1 MELVLHPPRTVRHRY
16 RRLRVVVVAAV
27 VLVGWLGAV
36 LVLPVLLGWQAAVVT
51 EDRGEYAAG
60 TLVVTRAVPSSHV
73 ANNDVVEFAG
83 GIRRV
88 SVVRPGLL
96 KVEGSSDVVTGDT
109 PILER
114 VVLTLPGVGMPLMG
128 ADRVVRWLAVGG
140 AAAILA
146 SAAVAHNG
154 AGRYRLA
161 G

>member
-1 MELVLHPPRTVRHRY
+1 MELVLHPPRTVRRSA
-16 RRLRVVVVAAV
+16 RRLRVAVAAGL

-36 LVLPVLLGWQAAVVT
+36 LLLPVLLGWQAAVVT
-51 EDRGEYAAG
+51 EPRGEYAAG
-60 TLVVTRAVPSSHV
+60 TLVVTQAVPSSDV
-73 ANNDVVEFAG
+73 VSDDVVEIAG

-96 KVEGSSDVVTGDT
+96 EVEGTADVVTADT

-128 ADRVVRWLAVGG
+128 SDSVVRWLVLGG

-146 SAAVAHNG
+146 SAGVAHAG
-154 AGRYRLA
+154 AERVRLA